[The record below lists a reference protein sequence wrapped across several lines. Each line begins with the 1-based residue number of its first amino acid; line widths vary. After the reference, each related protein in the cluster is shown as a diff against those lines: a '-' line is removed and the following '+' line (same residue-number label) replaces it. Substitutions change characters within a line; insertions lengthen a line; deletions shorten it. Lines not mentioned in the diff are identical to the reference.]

1 LGWIPGAKTRK
12 KKMKKSDPENLEKPQ
27 YFRLSSPKMPKPLRM
42 QQHPL
47 GILVSSNLLLFK

>member
-1 LGWIPGAKTRK
+1 VEPRRK
-12 KKMKKSDPENLEKPQ
+12 NPQKKMKKSDPENLEKPQ
-27 YFRLSSPKMPKPLRM
+27 YFRLSSPKMPKPIRM